1 MKDFDQAL
9 RTAAPG
15 TIDGVKLLTRFAY
28 EQLAVPSAGPVG
40 EHFEGFIPAII
51 ERDGAHHLVAFS
63 SVQRFHD
70 EGRLGGDAVTMPV
83 REVLLRMPADVGIVV
98 NPGSSQ
104 GFELAPGDV
113 AKLRDELARP
123 HDE

>member
-15 TIDGVKLLTRFAY
+15 TIDGAKLLTRFAY
-28 EQLAVPSAGPVG
+28 EQLAVPSGGPVG
-40 EHFEGFIPAII
+40 EHLEGFIPAIVH
-51 ERDGAHHLVAFS
+51 RDGAHHLIAFS

-70 EGRLGGDAVTMPV
+70 EGRLGGEAVTMPV
-83 REVLLRMPADVGIVV
+83 REVLLRMPADVGIVI

-104 GFELAPGDV
+104 GFELGPEVV
-113 AKLRDELARP
+113 ATLREELARP